1 MIHRFLMRHSSLSG
15 IPMCFITLILL
26 FSAVSLGA
34 KESLDLVNVVSMK
47 RPPLEEIRYATAC
60 NFTGER
66 LYPFPAAYVRKELIP
81 CLEAIQADLATKGL
95 ALKIY
100 DGYRPLPIQQ
110 KMWDLIRDERFVS
123 NPAVNRGRHT
133 RGTAVDV
140 TLIDKR
146 GNPVPMPSDFDEFS
160 PRAAVSYHGGTEE
173 ERRNRDLLQRVMTRH
188 GFLSYP
194 DEWWHFDFKGWEKFP
209 PMSVSFE
216 TLSR

>member
-1 MIHRFLMRHSSLSG
+1 MRISGICYGVVRFLTISLLVSTG
-15 IPMCFITLILL
+15 LL
-26 FSAVSLGA
+26 WGQDTG
-34 KESLDLVNVVSMK
+34 DLVNVVSMK
-47 RPPLEEIRYATAC
+47 RSPLEEIRYATSC

-81 CLEAIQADLATKGL
+81 CLEAVQRDLATKGF

-100 DGYRPLPIQQ
+100 DGYRPLPVQQ

-140 TLIDKR
+140 SLVDRHGK
-146 GNPVPMPSDFDEFS
+146 PVPMPSDFDEFS
-160 PRAAVSYHGGTEE
+160 PRAAVSYSGGTSE

-194 DEWWHFDFKGWEKFP
+194 DEWWHFDFKGWEKCQ
-209 PMSVSFE
+209 PMSIGFRE
-216 TLSR
+216 IAR

>member
-1 MIHRFLMRHSSLSG
+1 MKSG
-15 IPMCFITLILL
+15 SARLISLILL
-26 FSAVSLGA
+26 CLAGVLRGHDSD
-34 KESLDLVNVVSMK
+34 DLVNVVSMK
-47 RPPLEEIRYATAC
+47 KPPLEEIRYATTC

-81 CLEAIQADLATKGL
+81 CLEAVQRELAAKGF

-100 DGYRPLPIQQ
+100 DGYRPLPVQQ
-110 KMWDLIRDERFVS
+110 EMWDLIHDERFVS

-140 TLIDKR
+140 SLVDRHGK
-146 GNPVPMPSDFDEFS
+146 PVPMPSDFDEFS
-160 PRAAVSYHGGTEE
+160 PRAAVSYSGGTIE
-173 ERRNRDLLQRVMTRH
+173 ERHNRDLLQKVMTRH

-209 PMSVSFE
+209 PMGVRFQN
-216 TLSR
+216 LSR

>member
-1 MIHRFLMRHSSLSG
+1 MKSG
-15 IPMCFITLILL
+15 SARLIPLPLL
-26 FSAVSLGA
+26 CLAGVLRGDDSG
-34 KESLDLVNVVSMK
+34 DLVNVVSMK
-47 RPPLEEIRYATAC
+47 RPPLEEIRYATSC

-81 CLEAIQADLATKGL
+81 HLEAVQRELAAKGF

-100 DGYRPLPIQQ
+100 DGYRPLPVQQ
-110 KMWDLIRDERFVS
+110 EMWDLIHDERFVS

-140 TLIDKR
+140 TLVERHGK
-146 GNPVPMPSDFDEFS
+146 PVPMPSDFDEFS
-160 PRAAVSYHGGTEE
+160 PRAAVSYHGGTVE

-194 DEWWHFDFKGWEKFP
+194 DEWWHFDFMGWEKFP
-209 PMSVSFE
+209 PMSAGFRE
-216 TLSR
+216 LGR

>member
-1 MIHRFLMRHSSLSG
+1 MKSG
-15 IPMCFITLILL
+15 SARLLAVILL
-26 FSAVSLGA
+26 CLGGVLRGDD
-34 KESLDLVNVVSMK
+34 SSDLVNLVSMQ
-47 RPPLEEIRYATAC
+47 RPPLEEIRYATSC

-81 CLEAIQADLATKGL
+81 CLEAVQRDLAAKGF

-100 DGYRPLPIQQ
+100 DGYRPLPVQQ

-146 GNPVPMPSDFDEFS
+146 GKPVPMPSDFDEFS
-160 PRAAVSYHGGTEE
+160 PRAAVSYSGGTPEA
-173 ERRNRDLLQRVMTRH
+173 RRNRDLLQRVMTRH

-194 DEWWHFDFKGWEKFP
+194 DEWWHFDFKGWENYP
-209 PMSVSFE
+209 PMTVGFQS
-216 TLSR
+216 LAR

>member
-1 MIHRFLMRHSSLSG
+1 MKSG
-15 IPMCFITLILL
+15 FARLIPLILICL
-26 FSAVSLGA
+26 AGVLRADDLG
-34 KESLDLVNVVSMK
+34 DLVDVVSMK
-47 RPPLEEIRYATAC
+47 RPPLEEIRYATSC

-81 CLEAIQADLATKGL
+81 YLEAVQRELAARGL
-95 ALKIY
+95 ALKVY
-100 DGYRPLPIQQ
+100 DGYRPLPVQQ

-133 RGTAVDV
+133 RGTALDVSLVDRHG
-140 TLIDKR
+140 K
-146 GNPVPMPSDFDEFS
+146 PVPMPSDFDEFS
-160 PRAAVSYHGGTEE
+160 PRAAVSYSGGTSE

-209 PMSVSFE
+209 SMSIGFQE
-216 TLSR
+216 IAR

>member
-1 MIHRFLMRHSSLSG
+1 MAGICYVVFRFLTIS
-15 IPMCFITLILL
+15 LL
-26 FSAVSLGA
+26 FSSGLLWGQDTG
-34 KESLDLVNVVSMK
+34 DLVNVVTMK
-47 RPPLEEIRYATAC
+47 RPPLEEIRYATTC

-81 CLEAIQADLATKGL
+81 CLEAVQRDLAAKGF

-100 DGYRPLPIQQ
+100 DGYRPLPVQQ

-140 TLIDKR
+140 SLVDSHGK
-146 GNPVPMPSDFDEFS
+146 PVPMPSDFDEFS
-160 PRAAVSYHGGTEE
+160 PRAAVSFSGGTLE

-194 DEWWHFDFKGWEKFP
+194 DEWWHFDFKGWDKYP
-209 PMSVSFE
+209 PMTVGFQS
-216 TLSR
+216 LAQ